1 MRIRV
6 RNPQD
11 LLAGLFF
18 LVIAG
23 GALWVAWD
31 YPTGSAVRMSSGY
44 FPRLLCLLL
53 AFIGLF
59 VVLRSL
65 VVEGPAL
72 GAVRL
77 RPLLL
82 ITAAI
87 VAFAYSVSR
96 HSGLVIATGL
106 ITLIGGCASPQV
118 RAIEMVAAAVVLA
131 AMASAVFIWGIG
143 LPIPIWPD
151 SEVDIFGQSCAR
163 HGDRAQTGRIS
174 RSR

>member
-1 MRIRV
+1 MRVRI

-11 LLAGLFF
+11 LLAGLLF
-18 LVIAG
+18 LAIAG

-53 AFIGLF
+53 AVIGLF

-87 VAFAYSVSR
+87 VAFAYSV
-96 HSGLVIATGL
+96 HTLGLVIATGL
-106 ITLIGGCASPQV
+106 ITLIGGYASPQV
-118 RAIEMVAAAVVLA
+118 RGLEMLAAAVVLA
-131 AMASAVFIWGIG
+131 TLTTAVFIWGIG
-143 LPIPIWPD
+143 LPIPIWP
-151 SEVDIFGQSCAR
+151 EF
-163 HGDRAQTGRIS
+163 
-174 RSR
+174 

>member
-18 LVIAG
+18 LAIAG

-31 YPTGSAVRMSSGY
+31 YPTGSPVRMSSGY

-53 AFIGLF
+53 AVIGLF

-65 VVEGPAL
+65 IVEGPPL

-87 VAFAYSVSR
+87 VAFAYSVQTL
-96 HSGLVIATGL
+96 GLVIATAF

-118 RAIEMVAAAVVLA
+118 RALEMVAAAVVLA
-131 AMASAVFIWGIG
+131 AMTTAVFVWGIG
-143 LPIPIWPD
+143 LPIPIWP
-151 SEVDIFGQSCAR
+151 EF
-163 HGDRAQTGRIS
+163 
-174 RSR
+174 